1 MVNFWKLSYKS
12 VKEQRDQYEA
22 ELLQCKSELHHYRAE
37 LESYKTNLK
46 QRREER
52 ESMISD
58 YQKKLD
64 LVHMLKDEINEL
76 KQENERKDKL
86 IEALKAS
93 ESNLWHSSR
102 EFEEENRKLKAQR
115 DNWEK
120 EYYEVV
126 DENDRFR
133 EVEEENEE
141 YRKES
146 EQLKIKNEYL
156 LNVIKM
162 SENIEIHSD
171 AYDEME
177 KGENNKTHHIP
188 HLTDIKT
195 NKNIEEPMKFI
206 KRIAKERAD
215 DER

>member
-1 MVNFWKLSYKS
+1 MVNFWKLSYEE
-12 VKEQRDQYEA
+12 VKEQRDQYET

-64 LVHMLKDEINEL
+64 LVHVLKDEINEL

-93 ESNLWHSSR
+93 ESNLWHSS
-102 EFEEENRKLKAQR
+102 
-115 DNWEK
+115 
-120 EYYEVV
+120 
-126 DENDRFR
+126 R

>member
-1 MVNFWKLSYKS
+1 MRRKVNNSEIHEIKKYYEVPSEKVQEWSDTIEELSKQIDRYKAEN
-12 VKEQRDQYEA
+12 EQ
-22 ELLQCKSELHHYRAE
+22 
-37 LESYKTNLK
+37 LK
-46 QRREER
+46 EER

-76 KQENERKDKL
+76 KQEL
-86 IEALKAS
+86 
-93 ESNLWHSSR
+93 HSIY
-102 EFEEENRKLKAQR
+102 
-115 DNWEK
+115 K
-120 EYYEVV
+120 E
-126 DENDRFR
+126 
-133 EVEEENEE
+133 
-141 YRKES
+141 
-146 EQLKIKNEYL
+146 NEYL

-195 NKNIEEPMKFI
+195 NENIEEPMKFI

>member
-1 MVNFWKLSYKS
+1 MINFWKLAYEE
-12 VKEQRDQYEA
+12 VKKQRDQYKQENE
-22 ELLQCKSELHHYRAE
+22 ELKESFQYQLEKRLEYFKKCQELKEKNKKLERENRRRHYSANKNNKYYKELWERAE
-37 LESYKTNLK
+37 EYKAENEQLK
-46 QRREER
+46 EER

-76 KQENERKDKL
+76 KQEL
-86 IEALKAS
+86 
-93 ESNLWHSSR
+93 HSIY
-102 EFEEENRKLKAQR
+102 
-115 DNWEK
+115 K
-120 EYYEVV
+120 E
-126 DENDRFR
+126 
-133 EVEEENEE
+133 
-141 YRKES
+141 
-146 EQLKIKNEYL
+146 NEYL
-156 LNVIKM
+156 LNIIKM

>member
-1 MVNFWKLSYKS
+1 MVNFWKLSYEA
-12 VKEQRDQYEA
+12 VKKQRDQYKTENK
-22 ELLQCKSELHHYRAE
+22 ELKESFQYQ
-37 LESYKTNLK
+37 LEKRLEYFKK
-46 QRREER
+46 
-52 ESMISD
+52 
-58 YQKKLD
+58 YQ
-64 LVHMLKDEINEL
+64 EL
-76 KQENERKDKL
+76 KQENEKL
-86 IEALKAS
+86 SKLKEIKENALKGA
-93 ESNLWHSSR
+93 NYII
-102 EFEEENRKLKAQR
+102 ENQKAKIKR
-115 DNWEK
+115 L
-120 EYYEVV
+120 
-126 DENDRFR
+126 
-133 EVEEENEE
+133 EEENEE

-177 KGENNKTHHIP
+177 KGESNKTHHIP

-195 NKNIEEPMKFI
+195 NENIEEPMKFI